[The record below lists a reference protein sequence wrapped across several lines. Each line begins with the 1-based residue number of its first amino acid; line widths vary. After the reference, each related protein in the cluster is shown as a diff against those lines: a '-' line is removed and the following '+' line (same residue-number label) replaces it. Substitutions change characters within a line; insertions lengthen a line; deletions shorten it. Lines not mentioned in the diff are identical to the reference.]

1 MNGVDA
7 LDGIEMDTSVNG
19 GTRSEMEVD
28 GGVAISPTMPCTAS
42 AAITTSTCHPTN
54 LV

>member
-7 LDGIEMDTSVNG
+7 LDGR
-19 GTRSEMEVD
+19 TRSEVEVD

-42 AAITTSTCHPTN
+42 VAIATSTCHPTN
-54 LV
+54 PV